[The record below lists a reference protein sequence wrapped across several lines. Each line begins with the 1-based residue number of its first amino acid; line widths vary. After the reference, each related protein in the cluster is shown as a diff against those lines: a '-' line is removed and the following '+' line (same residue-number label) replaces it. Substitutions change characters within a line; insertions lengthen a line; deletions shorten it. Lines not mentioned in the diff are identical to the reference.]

1 MLAETRKLAA
11 FWLIIISF
19 KFQAILSYII
29 DQEQLIMNL
38 IETSQSKE
46 LTLVTETL
54 MGSYINSK
62 DICAYLFPEG
72 RITVDGVPFRLS
84 PGNVPLMFEQNDI
97 IVMFSDLDNDSKNC
111 KGLLSIGT
119 TQKVKNPSYIY
130 NIELYGN
137 TKDLSC
143 LKCHIDKHLN
153 VLKEHEFETVCI
165 FVFVANEC
173 LEGNVDEVFHGFGIS
188 RKFWYDS
195 VSGDITLT
203 KRLVYER
210 KL

>member
-1 MLAETRKLAA
+1 
-11 FWLIIISF
+11 
-19 KFQAILSYII
+19 
-29 DQEQLIMNL
+29 MNL
-38 IETSQSKE
+38 LETSQSKE

-54 MGSYINSK
+54 MGSYIDSK
-62 DICAYLFPEG
+62 DICDYFFPQG
-72 RITVDGVPFRLS
+72 RVVVDGVPFKLL
-84 PGNVPLMFEQNDI
+84 PENVPLMFEQNDI

-137 TKDLSC
+137 AKNLNC

-153 VLKEHEFETVCI
+153 VLKELAFETVCI

-173 LEGNVDEVFHGFGIS
+173 LEGKVDEVFHGYGIS
-188 RKFWYDS
+188 RKFWHDS
-195 VSGDITLT
+195 TAGDVTLT